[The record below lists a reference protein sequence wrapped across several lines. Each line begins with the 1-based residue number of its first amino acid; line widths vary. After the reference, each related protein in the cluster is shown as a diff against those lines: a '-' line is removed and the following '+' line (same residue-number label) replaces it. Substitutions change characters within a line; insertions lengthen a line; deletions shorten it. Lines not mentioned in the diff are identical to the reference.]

1 MIDNSNINA
10 LQIKSF
16 DRNGLDH
23 YSSYQNV
30 TERDEWYFE
39 DCMRDKPCRIYA
51 EKITVLSPDFEDTE
65 TSIENTSEL
74 ISLFFNEGSNKDE

>member
-16 DRNGLDH
+16 DRNKLDH

-39 DCMRDKPCRIYA
+39 DCMRDKPCHLCGKDHRF
-51 EKITVLSPDFEDTE
+51 KPSFEDTE